1 MRTHKNSESVILCI
15 THKLAKL
22 CIWVKTRV
30 AERLSLC
37 GCCGPCALTNGSK
50 HVRCWCTG
58 ASAGRETCA
67 LLVERVRQGAGASV
81 LQIRRN
87 GTGQLRANDVIQN
100 YRARAE
106 HAVRDIVV
114 PHHIYRTDMRMRIS
128 HTDDDSCRCHMCIIT
143 RFIVNKTALWRRVR
157 GPVGAY
163 AASRVGP
170 WGHKPPHMH
179 EPRRA
184 RLW

>member
-1 MRTHKNSESVILCI
+1 MYLARYVFGSSLTFRTQVSLVDGAYGSCYNTIAPYPCRYQQVVEWLGEGDAQNHTYDADGNVQ
-15 THKLAKL
+15 
-22 CIWVKTRV
+22 
-30 AERLSLC
+30 LS
-37 GCCGPCALTNGSK
+37 NM
-50 HVRCWCTG
+50 
-58 ASAGRETCA
+58 
-67 LLVERVRQGAGASV
+67 
-81 LQIRRN
+81 
-87 GTGQLRANDVIQN
+87 QLRANDVIQN